1 MCYKRLYYNQ
11 EENNRATHQA
21 PSSNTKKEH
30 GERKEKNMKKIETLV
45 KEAEKMSFE
54 EFMQFFTLDE
64 AKEYYEYLTEETFK
78 QEISLN
84 QLFALAIYREL
95 AKSLNVKSKDKKET
109 FKLELDANYEK
120 SKMHDSAKY
129 LVDYFSLVT
138 SDRDR
143 AIQMYL
149 TCNAKKG
156 EAYFRYCTSCKKV
169 TREQFESLEDELHF
183 TVKRDSK
190 TNRAKTSERTKISYN
205 EAVEV
210 AKLVLAVLNSE
221 LATEAESEDQETA

>member
-1 MCYKRLYYNQ
+1 MELEVKRK
-11 EENNRATHQA
+11 ATCNARLQKIR
-21 PSSNTKKEH
+21 TLQGKEI
-30 GERKEKNMKKIETLV
+30 NMKKIETLV

-54 EFMQFFTLDE
+54 EFMSFFTLKE
-64 AKEYYEYLTEETFK
+64 AAEYYGYLTEETFK
-78 QEISLN
+78 TEIKIN

-95 AKSLNVKSKDKKET
+95 AKALNVKSKDKKET

-120 SKMHDSAKY
+120 SKMHDSDKY

-149 TCNAKKG
+149 TCNAKKN
-156 EAYFRYCTSCKKV
+156 EAYFSFCTSCKKV
-169 TREQFESLEDELHF
+169 TREQFESLEDDLHF
-183 TVKRDSK
+183 TVKRDKK
-190 TNRAKTSERTKISYN
+190 TNRAKTSERKKIAYT

-221 LATEAESEDQETA
+221 LEADKDEEATA

>member
-1 MCYKRLYYNQ
+1 
-11 EENNRATHQA
+11 
-21 PSSNTKKEH
+21 
-30 GERKEKNMKKIETLV
+30 MKKIETLV
-45 KEAEKMSFE
+45 KEAEKMNFE
-54 EFMQFFTLDE
+54 EFMNFFTLTE
-64 AKEYYEYLTEETFK
+64 AREYYEYLTEETFK
-78 QEISLN
+78 TEVSMN

-120 SKMHDSAKY
+120 SKMHDSEKY

-149 TCNAKKG
+149 TCNAKKK
-156 EAYFRYCTSCKKV
+156 EAYFRFCTSCKKV
-169 TREQFESLEDELHF
+169 TREQFESLEDELKF
-183 TVKRDSK
+183 EVKRDKK
-190 TNRAKTSERTKISYN
+190 TNRAKTSERKRIAYT

-221 LATEAESEDQETA
+221 LETETEAEESEAI

>member
-1 MCYKRLYYNQ
+1 
-11 EENNRATHQA
+11 
-21 PSSNTKKEH
+21 
-30 GERKEKNMKKIETLV
+30 MKKLTTLR
-45 KEAEKMSFE
+45 KEAEKM
-54 EFMQFFTLDE
+54 TLNDFLELITLEE
-64 AKEYYEYLTEETFK
+64 AKEYYSYLNEENFNA
-78 QEISLN
+78 EIKLN

-120 SKMHDSAKY
+120 SKMHDSCKY

-149 TCNAKKG
+149 TCNAKKE
-156 EAYFRYCTSCKKV
+156 EAYFRFCTSCKKV
-169 TREQFESLEDELHF
+169 TREQFEALEDELHF
-183 TVKRDSK
+183 EVKRDKK
-190 TNRAKTSERTKISYN
+190 TNRAKTSERKKIAYN
-205 EAVEV
+205 EVIEV

-221 LATEAESEDQETA
+221 LDIATESEEESEAV

>member
-1 MCYKRLYYNQ
+1 
-11 EENNRATHQA
+11 
-21 PSSNTKKEH
+21 
-30 GERKEKNMKKIETLV
+30 MKKIETLV
-45 KEAEKMSFE
+45 KEAEKMTFE
-54 EFMQFFTLDE
+54 EFMTFFTLDE
-64 AKEYYEYLTEETFK
+64 AREYYEYLTAETFAT
-78 QEISLN
+78 EIKMN

-120 SKMHDSAKY
+120 SKMHDSEKY

-149 TCNAKKG
+149 TCNAKKK
-156 EAYFRYCTSCKKV
+156 EAYFRFCTSCKKV
-169 TREQFESLEDELHF
+169 TREQFEALEDDLHF
-183 TVKRDSK
+183 EVKRDKK
-190 TNRAKTSERTKISYN
+190 TNRAKTSERKRIAYT
-205 EAVEV
+205 EAVDV

-221 LATEAESEDQETA
+221 LDITADEENEAV

>member
-1 MCYKRLYYNQ
+1 
-11 EENNRATHQA
+11 
-21 PSSNTKKEH
+21 
-30 GERKEKNMKKIETLV
+30 MKKLETLV

-54 EFMQFFTLDE
+54 EFMNFFTLTE
-64 AKEYYEYLTEETFK
+64 AKEYYEYLTEETFAN
-78 QEISLN
+78 EISLN
-84 QLFALAIYREL
+84 KLFALTIYREL

-120 SKMHDSAKY
+120 SKMHDSEKY

-149 TCNAKKG
+149 TCNAKKN
-156 EAYFRYCTSCKKV
+156 EAYFRFCTSCKKV
-169 TREQFESLEDELHF
+169 TREQFEALEDELHF
-183 TVKRDSK
+183 TVKRDAK
-190 TNRAKTSERTKISYN
+190 TQRAKTSERKQIAYS
-205 EAVEV
+205 EVVDV

-221 LATEAESEDQETA
+221 IDTEANEEIA

>member
-1 MCYKRLYYNQ
+1 
-11 EENNRATHQA
+11 
-21 PSSNTKKEH
+21 
-30 GERKEKNMKKIETLV
+30 MKKIETLR
-45 KEAEKMSFE
+45 KEAEKMTFE
-54 EFMQFFTLDE
+54 EFMSFITLEE
-64 AKEYYEYLTEETFK
+64 ARDYYSNYLTADNFK
-78 QEISLN
+78 EEISLN

-120 SKMHDSAKY
+120 SKMHDSSKY

-149 TCNAKKG
+149 TCNANKST
-156 EAYFRYCTSCKKV
+156 AYFRYCTSCKKV

-183 TVKRDSK
+183 EIKRDKK
-190 TNRAKTSERTKISYN
+190 TQRAKTSERKRIAYS

-221 LATEAESEDQETA
+221 LEIATADEESEAI

>member
-1 MCYKRLYYNQ
+1 
-11 EENNRATHQA
+11 
-21 PSSNTKKEH
+21 
-30 GERKEKNMKKIETLV
+30 MKKIETLV
-45 KEAEKMSFE
+45 KEAQKMSYE
-54 EFMQFFTLDE
+54 EFMNFITLAE
-64 AKEYYEYLTEETFK
+64 AKEYYEAYLNEENFK
-78 QEISLN
+78 NEISLN

-120 SKMHDSAKY
+120 SKMHDSSKY

-149 TCNAKKG
+149 TCNANKNT
-156 EAYFRYCTSCKKV
+156 AYFRFCTSCKKV

-183 TVKRDSK
+183 EVKRDKK
-190 TNRAKTSERTKISYN
+190 TNRAKTSERKRIAYN

-221 LATEAESEDQETA
+221 LETSTEETEEAI

>member
-1 MCYKRLYYNQ
+1 
-11 EENNRATHQA
+11 
-21 PSSNTKKEH
+21 
-30 GERKEKNMKKIETLV
+30 MKKIETLR
-45 KEAEKMSFE
+45 KEAENMTFE
-54 EFMQFFTLDE
+54 EFMGFFTLTE
-64 AKEYYEYLTEETFK
+64 AKEYYEYLTAETFK
-78 QEISLN
+78 TEISIN

-95 AKSLNVKSKDKKET
+95 SKALNVKSKDKKET

-120 SKMHDSAKY
+120 SKMHDSEKY

-156 EAYFRYCTSCKKV
+156 EAYFRFCTSCKKV

-183 TVKRDSK
+183 TVKRDTK
-190 TNRAKTSERTKISYN
+190 TQRAKTSERKRIAYN

-221 LATEAESEDQETA
+221 LEAEADDEATA

>member
-1 MCYKRLYYNQ
+1 
-11 EENNRATHQA
+11 
-21 PSSNTKKEH
+21 
-30 GERKEKNMKKIETLV
+30 MKKIETLV
-45 KEAEKMSFE
+45 KEAEKM
-54 EFMQFFTLDE
+54 TLDDFMSFLTLE
-64 AKEYYEYLTEETFK
+64 DAKEYYSYLNEETFK
-78 QEISLN
+78 NEISLN
-84 QLFALAIYREL
+84 KLFALAIYREL

-120 SKMHDSAKY
+120 SKMHDSCKY

-149 TCNAKKG
+149 TCNANKKT
-156 EAYFRYCTSCKKV
+156 AYFRFCTSCKKV

-183 TVKRDSK
+183 TIKRDAK
-190 TNRAKTSERTKISYN
+190 TQRAKTSERKQIDYS
-205 EAVEV
+205 EVVEV

-221 LATEAESEDQETA
+221 LEISTDEENEAI

>member
-1 MCYKRLYYNQ
+1 
-11 EENNRATHQA
+11 
-21 PSSNTKKEH
+21 
-30 GERKEKNMKKIETLV
+30 MKKIETLV
-45 KEAEKMSFE
+45 KEAEKMTFE
-54 EFMQFFTLDE
+54 EFMNFFTLAD
-64 AKEYYEYLTEETFK
+64 AREYYSYLTEETFAT
-78 QEISLN
+78 EIKAN

-120 SKMHDSAKY
+120 SKMHDSDKY

-149 TCNAKKG
+149 TCNAKKK
-156 EAYFRYCTSCKKV
+156 EVYFRFCTSCKKV
-169 TREQFESLEDELHF
+169 TREQFEALEDELQF
-183 TVKRDSK
+183 TVKRDTK
-190 TNRAKTSERTKISYN
+190 TQRAKTSERKKIKYDEVVN
-205 EAVEV
+205 V

-221 LATEAESEDQETA
+221 LDIESDEVTE

>member
-1 MCYKRLYYNQ
+1 
-11 EENNRATHQA
+11 
-21 PSSNTKKEH
+21 
-30 GERKEKNMKKIETLV
+30 MKKIETLV
-45 KEAEKMSFE
+45 KESEKMSFE
-54 EFMQFFTLDE
+54 EFMGFFTYED
-64 AKEYYEYLTEETFK
+64 AKDYYSYLTAETFK
-78 QEISLN
+78 NEISAN

-95 AKSLNVKSKDKKET
+95 AKALNVKSKDKKET

-120 SKMHDSAKY
+120 SKMHDSEKY

-156 EAYFRYCTSCKKV
+156 EAYFRFCTSCKKV

-183 TVKRDSK
+183 EVKRDAK
-190 TNRAKTSERTKISYN
+190 TQRAKTSERKRIAYS

-221 LATEAESEDQETA
+221 LESPATEDEESEAI

>member
-1 MCYKRLYYNQ
+1 
-11 EENNRATHQA
+11 
-21 PSSNTKKEH
+21 
-30 GERKEKNMKKIETLV
+30 MKKIETLV
-45 KEAEKMSFE
+45 KEAEKMTFE
-54 EFMQFFTLDE
+54 EFMTFFTLAE
-64 AKEYYEYLTEETFK
+64 AKEYYEYLTAETFAT
-78 QEISLN
+78 EIKMN

-120 SKMHDSAKY
+120 SKMHDSEKY

-149 TCNAKKG
+149 TCNAKKK
-156 EAYFRYCTSCKKV
+156 EAYFRFCTSCKKV
-169 TREQFESLEDELHF
+169 TREQFEALEDDLHF
-183 TVKRDSK
+183 EIKRDKK
-190 TNRAKTSERTKISYN
+190 TNRAKTSERKKIAYS
-205 EAVEV
+205 EAVDV

-221 LATEAESEDQETA
+221 LEISEAEEEAEAI

>member
-1 MCYKRLYYNQ
+1 
-11 EENNRATHQA
+11 
-21 PSSNTKKEH
+21 
-30 GERKEKNMKKIETLV
+30 MKKIETLV
-45 KEAEKMSFE
+45 KEAEKMGFE
-54 EFMQFFTLDE
+54 EFKSFFTLAE

-78 QEISLN
+78 TEVKLN

-120 SKMHDSAKY
+120 SKMHDSEKY

-149 TCNAKKG
+149 TCNAKKQ
-156 EAYFRYCTSCKKV
+156 EAYFRFCTSCKKV

-183 TVKRDSK
+183 VVKRDPK
-190 TNRAKTSERTKISYN
+190 TQRAKTSERTKIKYD

-221 LATEAESEDQETA
+221 LEGDSKDEEATA